1 MLETRR
7 LDRVTFNACEVSRST
22 KEVWKCCAI
31 DPFSTGFFAKRNHK
45 CTCTTVAEY
54 TNFHVYI
61 KLMLEVAIFLWT
73 SVSEGTCWSFTNCEM
88 LLTMYRTTGQ
98 GLRTTEMWWHRH
110 GTVECPKRR
119 GCARTRNENVQAA
132 SVIGWIVNMRHTAC
146 SKSSAMNDSQ
156 LALMFWARSQ
166 LMKFGWTAGNRR
178 S

>member
-1 MLETRR
+1 MVVLDFSTVITFPEGCSSQITSRSHHEVSDPQTVVTELLRVQMLETRR
-7 LDRVTFNACEVSRST
+7 LDRVTFNACELSRST

-88 LLTMYRTTGQ
+88 LLTMYS
-98 GLRTTEMWWHRH
+98 LRSRVADSGDVMASSWHRRMP
-110 GTVECPKRR
+110 EKERLCK
-119 GCARTRNENVQAA
+119 
-132 SVIGWIVNMRHTAC
+132 
-146 SKSSAMNDSQ
+146 D
-156 LALMFWARSQ
+156 
-166 LMKFGWTAGNRR
+166 
-178 S
+178 